1 MTMPRVCRNF
11 VAVAAVAAGLLLA
24 GGAQAAGKGR
34 AEKAEEAREYLDKAT
49 SAFALNRYAAAAEN
63 YEKAFELKPDAAVLY
78 NAAQA
83 YRLAGNKARALDLY
97 QSYLR
102 MYGDDKRAEIEKH
115 IANLKQAIERDHA
128 VATSPPTGTAPIGGA
143 PAPAAAAAGS
153 TIVATPPPA
162 PGAPPPAPGAPPPV
176 PGAPPLAQPAPVLV
190 AQPAPA
196 SDQGSVVSK
205 PWFWIAVG
213 GVVAAAVVTSIL
225 LAGNRDPSDPT
236 STITPVDGN

>member
-1 MTMPRVCRNF
+1 MRGLR
-11 VAVAAVAAGLLLA
+11 VAVLVGVAASLLFA
-24 GGAQAAGKGR
+24 GGAHAAGKAR
-34 AEKAEEAREYLDKAT
+34 TEKAEEAREYLDKAT
-49 SAFALNRYAAAAEN
+49 AAFALNRYAVAAEN
-63 YEKAFELKPDAAVLY
+63 YEKSFELKPDAAVLY

-83 YRLAGNKARALDLY
+83 YRLAGNKERALDLY

-115 IANLKQAIERDHA
+115 IQNLKQAIEKDHA
-128 VATSPPTGTAPIGGA
+128 VATSPPTGTAPVGVA
-143 PAPAAAAAGS
+143 PAGSGAAAGS
-153 TIVATPPPA
+153 TMVTPPPPA
-162 PGAPPPAPGAPPPV
+162 AGSTMVAAPPPSVPGAPPP
-176 PGAPPLAQPAPVLV
+176 AQPAPVLV

-196 SDQGSVVSK
+196 SDQSSVVSK

-225 LAGNRDPSDPT
+225 VAGRRDPTDPT

>member
-1 MTMPRVCRNF
+1 MRGLR
-11 VAVAAVAAGLLLA
+11 VAVLVGVAASLLFA
-24 GGAQAAGKGR
+24 SGAHAAAKGR
-34 AEKAEEAREYLDKAT
+34 TEKAEEAREYLDKAT
-49 SAFALNRYAAAAEN
+49 AAFALNRYAVAAEN
-63 YEKAFELKPDAAVLY
+63 YEKSFELKPDAAVLY

-83 YRLAGNKARALDLY
+83 YRLAGNKERALDLY

-115 IANLKQAIERDHA
+115 IQNLKQAIEKDHA
-128 VATSPPTGTAPIGGA
+128 VATSPPTGTAPVGVA
-143 PAPAAAAAGS
+143 PAGSGAAAGS
-153 TIVATPPPA
+153 TVVATPLPAAGSTMVAAPPPSV
-162 PGAPPPAPGAPPPV
+162 PGAPPP
-176 PGAPPLAQPAPVLV
+176 AQPAPVLV
-190 AQPAPA
+190 AQPAAA

-225 LAGNRDPSDPT
+225 VAGRRDPSDPT

>member
-49 SAFALNRYAAAAEN
+49 AAFALNRYAVAAEN
-63 YEKAFELKPDAAVLY
+63 YEKSFELKPDAAVLY

-83 YRLAGNKARALDLY
+83 YRLAGNKERALDLY

-115 IANLKQAIERDHA
+115 IQNLKQAIEKDHA
-128 VATSPPTGTAPIGGA
+128 VATSPPTGTAPVGVA
-143 PAPAAAAAGS
+143 PAGSGAAAGS
-153 TIVATPPPA
+153 TMVAPPPPA
-162 PGAPPPAPGAPPPV
+162 AGSTMVAAPPPSVPGAPPP
-176 PGAPPLAQPAPVLV
+176 AQPAPVLV

-196 SDQGSVVSK
+196 SDQSSVVSK

-225 LAGNRDPSDPT
+225 VAGRRDPSDPT

>member
-1 MTMPRVCRNF
+1 MRGLR
-11 VAVAAVAAGLLLA
+11 VAVLVGVAASVLFA
-24 GGAQAAGKGR
+24 GSAHAAGKAR
-34 AEKAEEAREYLDKAT
+34 TEKAEEAREYLDKAT
-49 SAFALNRYAAAAEN
+49 AAFALNRYAVAAEN
-63 YEKAFELKPDAAVLY
+63 YEKSFELKPDAAVLY

-83 YRLAGNKARALDLY
+83 YRLAGNKERALDLY

-115 IANLKQAIERDHA
+115 IQNLKQAIEKDHA
-128 VATSPPTGTAPIGGA
+128 VATSPPTGTAPVGVA
-143 PAPAAAAAGS
+143 PAGSGAAAGS
-153 TIVATPPPA
+153 TMVTPPPPA
-162 PGAPPPAPGAPPPV
+162 AGSTMVAAPPPSVPGAPPP
-176 PGAPPLAQPAPVLV
+176 AQPAPVLV

-196 SDQGSVVSK
+196 SDQSSVVSK

-225 LAGNRDPSDPT
+225 VAGRRDPSDPT

>member
-1 MTMPRVCRNF
+1 MRGLR
-11 VAVAAVAAGLLLA
+11 VAVLVGVAASVLFA
-24 GGAQAAGKGR
+24 GSAHAAGKAR
-34 AEKAEEAREYLDKAT
+34 TEKAEEAREYLDKAT
-49 SAFALNRYAAAAEN
+49 AAFALNRYAVAAEN
-63 YEKAFELKPDAAVLY
+63 YEKSFELKPDAAVLY

-83 YRLAGNKARALDLY
+83 YRLAGNKERALDLY

-115 IANLKQAIERDHA
+115 IQNLKQAIEKDHA
-128 VATSPPTGTAPIGGA
+128 VATSPPTGTAPVGVA
-143 PAPAAAAAGS
+143 PAGSGAAAGS
-153 TIVATPPPA
+153 TMVAPPPPA
-162 PGAPPPAPGAPPPV
+162 AGSTMVAAPPPSVPGAPPP
-176 PGAPPLAQPAPVLV
+176 AQPAPVLV

-196 SDQGSVVSK
+196 SDQSSVVSK

-225 LAGNRDPSDPT
+225 VAGRRDPSDPT

>member
-1 MTMPRVCRNF
+1 MRGLR
-11 VAVAAVAAGLLLA
+11 VAVLVGVAASLLFA
-24 GGAQAAGKGR
+24 GGAHAAGKAR
-34 AEKAEEAREYLDKAT
+34 TEKAEEAREYLDKAT
-49 SAFALNRYAAAAEN
+49 AAFALNRYAVAAEN
-63 YEKAFELKPDAAVLY
+63 YEKSFELKPDAAVHY

-83 YRLAGNKARALDLY
+83 YRLAGNKERALDLY

-115 IANLKQAIERDHA
+115 IQNLKQAIEKDHA
-128 VATSPPTGTAPIGGA
+128 VATSPPTGTAPVGV
-143 PAPAAAAAGS
+143 APAAGSGAAAGS
-153 TIVATPPPA
+153 TMVATPPPA
-162 PGAPPPAPGAPPPV
+162 AGSTMVAAPPPPLVPAPPP
-176 PGAPPLAQPAPVLV
+176 AQPAPVLV
-190 AQPAPA
+190 AQPAAA

-225 LAGNRDPSDPT
+225 VAGRRDPSDPT

>member
-1 MTMPRVCRNF
+1 MRGLR
-11 VAVAAVAAGLLLA
+11 VAVLVGVAASLLFA
-24 GGAQAAGKGR
+24 GGAHAAGKAR
-34 AEKAEEAREYLDKAT
+34 TEKAEEAREYLDKAT
-49 SAFALNRYAAAAEN
+49 AAFALNRYAVAAEN
-63 YEKAFELKPDAAVLY
+63 YEKSFELKPDAAVLY

-83 YRLAGNKARALDLY
+83 YRLAGNKERALDLY

-153 TIVATPPPA
+153 TIVAT
-162 PGAPPPAPGAPPPV
+162 PPPAPGAPPPV

>member
-1 MTMPRVCRNF
+1 MRGLR
-11 VAVAAVAAGLLLA
+11 VAVLVGVAASVLFA
-24 GGAQAAGKGR
+24 GSAHAAGKAR
-34 AEKAEEAREYLDKAT
+34 TEKAEEAREYLDKAT
-49 SAFALNRYAAAAEN
+49 AAFALNRYAVAAEN
-63 YEKAFELKPDAAVLY
+63 YEKSFELKPDAAVLY

-83 YRLAGNKARALDLY
+83 YRLAGNKERALDLY

-115 IANLKQAIERDHA
+115 IQNLKQAIEKDHA
-128 VATSPPTGTAPIGGA
+128 VATSPPTGTAPVGVA
-143 PAPAAAAAGS
+143 PAGSGAAAGS
-153 TIVATPPPA
+153 TMVAPPPPA
-162 PGAPPPAPGAPPPV
+162 AGSTMVAAPPPSVPGPPP
-176 PGAPPLAQPAPVLV
+176 PAQPAPVLV

-196 SDQGSVVSK
+196 SDQSSVVSK

-225 LAGNRDPSDPT
+225 VAGRRDPTDPT

>member
-1 MTMPRVCRNF
+1 MRGLR
-11 VAVAAVAAGLLLA
+11 VAVLVGVAASVLFA
-24 GGAQAAGKGR
+24 GSAHAAGKAR
-34 AEKAEEAREYLDKAT
+34 TEKAEEAREYLDKAT
-49 SAFALNRYAAAAEN
+49 AAFALNRYAVAAEN
-63 YEKAFELKPDAAVLY
+63 YEKSFELKPDAAVLY

-83 YRLAGNKARALDLY
+83 YRLAGNKERALDLY

-115 IANLKQAIERDHA
+115 IQNLKQAIEKDHA
-128 VATSPPTGTAPIGGA
+128 VATSPPTGTAPVGVA
-143 PAPAAAAAGS
+143 PAGSGAAAGS
-153 TIVATPPPA
+153 TMVAPPPPA
-162 PGAPPPAPGAPPPV
+162 AGSTMVAAPPPSVPGAPPP
-176 PGAPPLAQPAPVLV
+176 AQPAPVLV

-196 SDQGSVVSK
+196 SDQSSVVSK

-225 LAGNRDPSDPT
+225 VAGRRDPTDPT

>member
-1 MTMPRVCRNF
+1 MRGLR
-11 VAVAAVAAGLLLA
+11 VAVLVGVAASVLFA
-24 GGAQAAGKGR
+24 GSAHAAGKAR
-34 AEKAEEAREYLDKAT
+34 TEKAEEAREYLDKAT
-49 SAFALNRYAAAAEN
+49 AAFALNRYAVAAEN
-63 YEKAFELKPDAAVLY
+63 YEKSFELKPDAAVLY

-83 YRLAGNKARALDLY
+83 YRLAGNKERALDLY

-115 IANLKQAIERDHA
+115 IQNLKQAIEKDHA
-128 VATSPPTGTAPIGGA
+128 VATSPPTGTAPVGVA
-143 PAPAAAAAGS
+143 PAGSGAAAGS
-153 TIVATPPPA
+153 TMVTPPPPA
-162 PGAPPPAPGAPPPV
+162 AGSTMVAAPPPSVPGPPP
-176 PGAPPLAQPAPVLV
+176 PAQPAPVLV

-196 SDQGSVVSK
+196 SDQSSVVSK

-225 LAGNRDPSDPT
+225 VAGRRDPTDPT

>member
-1 MTMPRVCRNF
+1 MRGLR
-11 VAVAAVAAGLLLA
+11 VAVLVGVAASLLFA
-24 GGAQAAGKGR
+24 GGAHAAGKAR
-34 AEKAEEAREYLDKAT
+34 TEKAEEAREYLDKAT
-49 SAFALNRYAAAAEN
+49 AAFALNRYAVAAEN
-63 YEKAFELKPDAAVLY
+63 YEKSFELKPDAAVLY

-83 YRLAGNKARALDLY
+83 YRLAGNKERALDLY

-115 IANLKQAIERDHA
+115 IQNLKQAIEKDHA
-128 VATSPPTGTAPIGGA
+128 VATSPPTGTAPVGVA
-143 PAPAAAAAGS
+143 PAGSGAAAGS
-153 TIVATPPPA
+153 TMVTPPPPA
-162 PGAPPPAPGAPPPV
+162 AGSTMVAAPPPSVPGPPP
-176 PGAPPLAQPAPVLV
+176 PAQPAPVLV

-196 SDQGSVVSK
+196 SDQSSVVSK

-225 LAGNRDPSDPT
+225 VAGRRDPSDPT

>member
-1 MTMPRVCRNF
+1 MRGLR
-11 VAVAAVAAGLLLA
+11 VAVLVGVAASLLFA
-24 GGAQAAGKGR
+24 GGAHAAGKAR
-34 AEKAEEAREYLDKAT
+34 TEKAEEAREYLDKAT
-49 SAFALNRYAAAAEN
+49 AAFALNRYAVAAEN
-63 YEKAFELKPDAAVLY
+63 YEKSFELKPDAAVLY

-83 YRLAGNKARALDLY
+83 YRLAGNKERALDLY

-115 IANLKQAIERDHA
+115 IQNLKQAIEKDHA
-128 VATSPPTGTAPIGGA
+128 VATSPPTGTAPVGVA
-143 PAPAAAAAGS
+143 PAGSGAAAGS
-153 TIVATPPPA
+153 TMVTPPPPA
-162 PGAPPPAPGAPPPV
+162 AGSTMVAAPPPSVPGAPPP
-176 PGAPPLAQPAPVLV
+176 AQPAPVLV

-196 SDQGSVVSK
+196 SDQSSVVSK

-225 LAGNRDPSDPT
+225 VAGRRDPSDPT

>member
-1 MTMPRVCRNF
+1 LVG
-11 VAVAAVAAGLLLA
+11 VAASLLFA
-24 GGAQAAGKGR
+24 GGAHAAGKAR
-34 AEKAEEAREYLDKAT
+34 TEKAEEAREYLDKAT
-49 SAFALNRYAAAAEN
+49 AAFALNRYAVAAEN

-83 YRLAGNKARALDLY
+83 YRLAGNKERALDLY

-143 PAPAAAAAGS
+143 PGAAPAAGAA

-162 PGAPPPAPGAPPPV
+162 PGAPP
-176 PGAPPLAQPAPVLV
+176 
-190 AQPAPA
+190 
-196 SDQGSVVSK
+196 
-205 PWFWIAVG
+205 
-213 GVVAAAVVTSIL
+213 
-225 LAGNRDPSDPT
+225 
-236 STITPVDGN
+236 

>member
-1 MTMPRVCRNF
+1 MRGLR
-11 VAVAAVAAGLLLA
+11 VAVLVGVAASLLFA
-24 GGAQAAGKGR
+24 GGAHAAAKGR
-34 AEKAEEAREYLDKAT
+34 TEKAEEAREYLDKAT
-49 SAFALNRYAAAAEN
+49 AAFALNRYAVAAEN
-63 YEKAFELKPDAAVLY
+63 YEKSFELKPDAAVLY

-83 YRLAGNKARALDLY
+83 YRLAGNKERALDLY

-115 IANLKQAIERDHA
+115 IQNLKQAIEKDHA
-128 VATSPPTGTAPIGGA
+128 VATSPPTGTAPVGVA
-143 PAPAAAAAGS
+143 PAGSGAAAGS
-153 TIVATPPPA
+153 TMVTPPPPA
-162 PGAPPPAPGAPPPV
+162 AGSTMVAAPPPSVPGPPP
-176 PGAPPLAQPAPVLV
+176 PAQPAPVLV

-196 SDQGSVVSK
+196 SDQSSVVSK

-225 LAGNRDPSDPT
+225 VAGRRDPTDPT